1 MIETIRSQE
10 DLIGMIRAYGFLPFF
25 ENAIPGFSIEE
36 HTPRELWYNGSVD
49 GRDDW
54 PVWDWKGPVIQTGT
68 CAYGKF
74 FQKKAGYVSLEWLPD
89 FLNVRRNGMDLDELY
104 EEGGVFYKD
113 KAVYDAVRT
122 YGSILTPHLKNQCN
136 FQKGGSTGFD
146 TVVTRLQM
154 QTYLCIADFAYRVDR
169 TGKEYGWGVALYT
182 TPEAQFGERL
192 VGEAY
197 RRSPDESRER
207 ILEHL
212 SALLPHAGEK
222 QLLKII
228 G

>member
-1 MIETIRSQE
+1 MNDWIRSQQ
-10 DLIGMIRAYGFLPFF
+10 DLVDRIRAYGFLPFF
-25 ENAIPGFSIEE
+25 GNEIPGFSIEE

-89 FLNVRRNGMDLDELY
+89 FCNARRNGMDLDEAY
-104 EEGGVFYKD
+104 EAGGVFYKD

-122 YGSILTPHLKNQCN
+122 FGAILTPHLKYQCN
-136 FQKGGSTGFD
+136 FRKGGSTGFD
-146 TVVTRLQM
+146 SVVTRLQM
-154 QTYLCIADFAYRVDR
+154 QTYLCIADFVYREDR
-169 TGKEYGWGVALYT
+169 FGKPYGWGVAQYAL
-182 TPEAQFGERL
+182 PEQVLGYDFTRS
-192 VGEAY
+192 AY
-197 RRSPDESRER
+197 RRAPEESRDRLLDHMKR
-207 ILEHL
+207 IL
-212 SALLPHAGEK
+212 PDAGEK
-222 QLLKII
+222 ALLKLI

>member
-1 MIETIRSQE
+1 MISAASLLFTLRS
-10 DLIGMIRAYGFLPFF
+10 
-25 ENAIPGFSIEE
+25 SSSSS
-36 HTPRELWYNGSVD
+36 SVD
-49 GRDDW
+49 E
-54 PVWDWKGPVIQTGT
+54 
-68 CAYGKF
+68 AYE
-74 FQKKAGYVSLEWLPD
+74 A
-89 FLNVRRNGMDLDELY
+89 
-104 EEGGVFYKD
+104 GGVFYKD

-122 YGSILTPHLKNQCN
+122 FGAILTPHLKYQCN
-136 FQKGGSTGFD
+136 FRKGGSTGFD
-146 TVVTRLQM
+146 SVVTRLQM

-182 TPEAQFGERL
+182 TPEAQFGERFL
-192 VGEAY
+192 EAAC

-222 QLLKII
+222 QLRKII